1 MTVRTKLVT
10 SLLAGLL
17 ATGVGACDDT
27 TEGNGDEMDDGG
39 TGNSEM
45 TEDMNDEMEDDG
57 TSGDDMNDEDMNDGE
72 MNGED
77 EMEEDGG

>member
-1 MTVRTKLVT
+1 MTVRAKFVT

-17 ATGVGACDDT
+17 ATGIAACDDT
-27 TEGNGDEMDDGG
+27 TEGNGDEMDG

-45 TEDMNDEMEDDG
+45 TEDMNDDDMEDDG
-57 TSGDDMNDEDMNDGE
+57 TSGDDMNDEMND
-72 MNGED
+72 ED